1 MSLCSLA
8 LWRGGAAH
16 QGYLQYTASSED
28 EGRCET
34 MTYHGAFCCRL
45 GSWSIVASLM

>member
-1 MSLCSLA
+1 MQSGTVEG
-8 LWRGGAAH
+8 RGCTPGIP
-16 QGYLQYTASSED
+16 TASSED

-34 MTYHGAFCCRL
+34 MAYHGALCCRL